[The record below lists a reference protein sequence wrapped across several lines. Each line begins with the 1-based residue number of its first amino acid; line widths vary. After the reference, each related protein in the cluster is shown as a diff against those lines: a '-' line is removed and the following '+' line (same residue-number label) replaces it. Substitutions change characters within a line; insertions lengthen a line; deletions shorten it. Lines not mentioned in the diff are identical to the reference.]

1 MRLESVLGDAP
12 HAAARVASGAS
23 LDGSGLGSAIMS
35 KVVSLPEWRERKRAL
50 LAEREMVVVSD
61 PVFDEVRF
69 QAVVDV
75 PVIVSES
82 EDGNVIMLLDMPNE
96 LPAGVMMTP
105 GHAESVARDLLR
117 SVHRLKPQNGGA

>member
-1 MRLESVLGDAP
+1 
-12 HAAARVASGAS
+12 
-23 LDGSGLGSAIMS
+23 MS